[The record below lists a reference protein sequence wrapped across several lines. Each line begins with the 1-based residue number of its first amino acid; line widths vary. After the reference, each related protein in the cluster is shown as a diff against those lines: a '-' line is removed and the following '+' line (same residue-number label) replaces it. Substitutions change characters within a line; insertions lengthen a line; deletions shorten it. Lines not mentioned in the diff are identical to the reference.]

1 LGKDLNTMKNC
12 SLMIFL
18 EKASKPTIILSWI
31 RILRLFGV
39 ISVGKQTIQVFQFLI
54 GLEELNLPW

>member
-1 LGKDLNTMKNC
+1 MKNC